1 MHPKRL
7 LVISAIVAVNSVSAQ
22 NPKPLPKDSIP
33 KKDTLLVV
41 KTNVTS
47 DTAKKAAKTPKP
59 NPIKPYKEVITDSAI
74 TQKGLFWVHKVDDKW
89 YFEIPNKLFEKPI
102 LIVNRFAKVSQNNS
116 QTYGGE
122 IISQKTIQFEK
133 GPEKNIFIRGIIDIT
148 NADSTSQ
155 IVKAVANSNVNPLM
169 QAFAIQAYGKDS
181 NSVVIDAT
189 DFIKGDN
196 DLVSLSGYRKTALGA
211 GGILSDR
218 SYVKAVK
225 AFPLNVEL
233 RTVKTYSGGGGSPL
247 TLGTMPMMRR
257 ETMPMTMEL
266 NSSFLLLPEKPMAR
280 RIFDKRVGYFADNF
294 TEYGD
299 DQQKVEDKTFIVRW
313 RLEPKE
319 EDRKKW
325 ESGQLVEP
333 KKQIIYYIDPA
344 TPKKWRPYL
353 IAGINDWQKAFE
365 KAGFKNAIVGKEWPE
380 NDTTMSMEDA
390 RYSVVRYFASDIEN
404 AYGPNVHDP
413 RSGEILESHIGW
425 YHNVMK
431 LLHDWYMVQTGAV
444 DPKARKMKFDD
455 ELMGT
460 LIRFV
465 SSHEIGHT
473 LGLRHNMGS
482 SSKTP
487 VELLR
492 NKKWVEANGHTASI
506 MDYARFN
513 YVAQP
518 EDNISETG
526 LFPRIGDYD
535 KWAIKWGYS
544 YSGAKTDE
552 EDKKVV
558 NKWVVDNLNKN
569 PRLWFGGE
577 GMDLDPRSQTE
588 DLGDDNMIANTYGIK
603 NLQRIITN
611 LPEWTKEEADDYKN
625 LSDMYNQVVIQF
637 NRYVNHVVK
646 NIGGLQNTY
655 KTVEQDGPI
664 YTATPKEKQK
674 RAVAFLNTQL
684 FETPEWLLDKNIL
697 TKVYDPSGTN
707 RVYSIQTNTLNNIL
721 SARKLGLLQTAS
733 NTYGDTTY
741 SVGEFIGDLHDGIWK
756 ELKSNSAVSAPRK
769 NLQKTYVD
777 NLMNIIEPKQ
787 STPTIQAMGNVVVSM
802 SFATP
807 DNAEVNAIARAE
819 LRNLQTQLSSAIG
832 SANDT
837 VTKYHYQDL
846 LDRINAFFDKSKR

>member
-1 MHPKRL
+1 MQFQKL
-7 LVISAIVAVNSVSAQ
+7 LAITALLAANSAIAQ
-22 NPKPLPKDSIP
+22 KPLPKDTIV
-33 KKDTLLVV
+33 KKDTLLMV
-41 KTNVTS
+41 KAHAAS
-47 DTAKKAAKTPKP
+47 DTSKKAVKTPKP
-59 NPIKPYKEVITDSAI
+59 PTIKPYKEVITDSAI
-74 TQKGLFWVHKVDDKW
+74 TQKGLFWVHKVEDKW
-89 YFEIPNKLFEKPI
+89 YFEIPNKLLEKEI
-102 LIVNRFAKVSQNNS
+102 LIVNRFVQVPHNNAM
-116 QTYGGE
+116 TYGGE
-122 IISQKTIQFEK
+122 IISQKAIKFES
-133 GPEKNIFIRGIIDIT
+133 GPDKNIFIRGIIDIT
-148 NADSTSQ
+148 SADSSSQ

-169 QAFAIQAYGKDS
+169 QAFSIQAYGKDS
-181 NSVVIDAT
+181 NSVVIDVT
-189 DFIKGDN
+189 DFLKGDN
-196 DLVSLSGYRKTALGA
+196 DLISLSGYKKTSLGA
-211 GGILSDR
+211 SAILSDR
-218 SYVKAVK
+218 SYIKSIK
-225 AFPLNVEL
+225 AFPVNVEI

-247 TLGTMPMMRR
+247 AAPMMGRPKDN
-257 ETMPMTMEL
+257 TPMTMEL
-266 NSSFLLLPEKPMAR
+266 NSSFLLLPEEPMAKR
-280 RIFDKRVGYFADNF
+280 LFDRRVGYFADNY
-294 TEYGD
+294 TEFGD
-299 DQQKVEDKTFIVRW
+299 DQQKVQDKTFIVRW

-390 RYSVVRYFASDIEN
+390 RYSVVRYFASDVEN

-431 LLHDWYMVQTGAV
+431 LLHDWYMIQAGTT

-455 ELMGT
+455 ELMGN

-518 EDNISETG
+518 EDNISELG

-535 KWAIKWGYS
+535 KWAIKWGYAN
-544 YSGAKTDE
+544 SGAKTDE
-552 EDKKVV
+552 EDKKTV
-558 NKWVVDNLNKN
+558 NKWVIENLSKN

-611 LPEWTKEEADDYKN
+611 LPEWTKEEADDYSN
-625 LSDMYNQVVIQF
+625 LSNMYNQVVIQF

-655 KTVEQDGPI
+655 KSVEQDGPV

-674 RAVAFLNTQL
+674 RAVTFLNTQL
-684 FETPEWLLDKNIL
+684 FDTPEWLLDKNIL
-697 TKVYDPSGTN
+697 TKVYDPTGTN
-707 RVYSIQTNTLNNIL
+707 RVYSIQTNTLNSIL
-721 SARKLGLLQTAS
+721 SARKLALLQTAQ
-733 NTYGDTTY
+733 NNFGDTTY
-741 SVGEFIGDLHDGIWK
+741 SVSEFIEDLHDGIWK

-769 NLQKTYVD
+769 NLQKAYVD
-777 NLMNIIEPKQ
+777 DLMNIIEPKQ
-787 STPTIQAMGNVVVSM
+787 STPTIQAMGNMVIAM
-802 SFATP
+802 SFTTP

-819 LRNLQTQLSSAIG
+819 LRTLQTQLSSAVG
-832 SANDT
+832 TTSDA

-846 LDRINAFFDKSKR
+846 LDRINVFFDKSKG

>member
-1 MHPKRL
+1 M
-7 LVISAIVAVNSVSAQ
+7 AQ
-22 NPKPLPKDSIP
+22 KPKPLPKDSIP
-33 KKDTLLVV
+33 KKDTLILA
-41 KTNVTS
+41 KGHAAADTTKKPIKPTKPVT
-47 DTAKKAAKTPKP
+47 
-59 NPIKPYKEVITDSAI
+59 IKPYKEVITDSAI

-89 YFEIPNKLFEKPI
+89 YFEIPNKMFGKPI
-102 LIVNRFAKVSQNNS
+102 LIVNRFAQVSANNS

-122 IISQKTIQFEK
+122 IISQKTINFEK
-133 GPEKNIFIRGIIDIT
+133 GPDKNIFIRGLIDIT
-148 NADSTSQ
+148 SADSTNQ
-155 IVKAVANSNVNPLM
+155 ILKAVANSNVNPLL
-169 QAFAIQAYGKDS
+169 QAFGIQAYGKDS
-181 NSVVIDAT
+181 NSVVIDVT

-196 DLVSLSGYRKTALGA
+196 DLVSLSGYKKTGLGA
-211 GGILSDR
+211 SALLSDR
-218 SYVKAVK
+218 SYIKSIK
-225 AFPLNVEL
+225 AFPVNVEI
-233 RTVKTYSGGGGSPL
+233 RTVKTYSGGGGSSL
-247 TLGTMPMMRR
+247 MGGSMMRPR
-257 ETMPMTMEL
+257 DNTPMTMEL
-266 NSSFLLLPEKPMAR
+266 NSSFLLLPEKPMSKR
-280 RIFDKRVGYFADNF
+280 MFDKRVGYFADNY
-294 TEYGD
+294 TQYGD
-299 DQQKVEDKTFIVRW
+299 DQQKVEDKTFVVRW

-390 RYSVVRYFASDIEN
+390 RFSVVRYFASDIEN

-431 LLHDWYMVQTGAV
+431 LLHDWYMIQAGPI
-444 DPKARKMKFDD
+444 DPKARKMKYDD
-455 ELMGT
+455 ELMGN

-518 EDNISETG
+518 EDNVSEIG
-526 LFPRIGDYD
+526 IFPRIGDYD

-552 EDKKVV
+552 EDKKIV
-558 NKWVVDNLNKN
+558 NKWTIDALNKN

-603 NLQRIITN
+603 NLQRVIAN
-611 LPEWTKEEADDYKN
+611 LPEWTKEEADDYSN
-625 LSDMYNQVVIQF
+625 LSAMYNQVIVQF
-637 NRYVNHVVK
+637 NRYINHVVK

-655 KTVEQDGPI
+655 KTVEQDGAV

-684 FETPEWLLDKNIL
+684 FETPEWLLDKNIM
-697 TKVYDPSGTN
+697 TKVFDPAGSN
-707 RVYSIQTNTLNNIL
+707 RVYSIQTNVLSSIL
-721 SARKLGLLQTAS
+721 SSRRLGLLQAAT
-733 NTYGDTTY
+733 NTFGDTTY
-741 SVGEFIGDLHDGIWK
+741 SVSEYMGDLHDGIWK
-756 ELKSNSAVSAPRK
+756 ELKTNSAVSAPRK
-769 NLQKTYVD
+769 NLQKVYVD
-777 NLMNIIEPKQ
+777 NLMEIIDPKP
-787 STPTIQAMGNVVVSM
+787 STPSTQMIGNMIISSSM
-802 SFATP
+802 SAPT
-807 DNAEVNAIARAE
+807 NAEVNAIARAE
-819 LRNLQTQLSSAIG
+819 LRNLQTQLTSSV
-832 SANDT
+832 SATSDQ

-846 LDRINAFFDKSKR
+846 LDRINTFFDKSK